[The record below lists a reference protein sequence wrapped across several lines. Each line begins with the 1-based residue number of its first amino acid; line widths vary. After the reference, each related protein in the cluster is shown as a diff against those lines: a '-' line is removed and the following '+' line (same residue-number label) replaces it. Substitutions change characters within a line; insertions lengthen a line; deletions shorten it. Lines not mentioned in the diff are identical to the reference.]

1 MAFVW
6 CGNSMMNEE
15 AARMDGVVEGIGR
28 GRRVRLANRAGKA
41 PAFLCIICAAA
52 AGISGSAFAAEDL
65 SRFEEEMALGRRY
78 DADCGAP
85 VEMQNRDL
93 VVEHYARAL
102 SYRPEH
108 PDNIVIEYRI
118 GVLLSQRQDP
128 GKAMVWRREE
138 ALEYFE
144 RVMSNYKHEDYYS
157 VEPMDTLWSP
167 QIMVPRAAILAGS
180 IELHYAKDTG
190 KAQDYY
196 YQAID
201 ALAYTYERRREDW
214 LKDPEPPERGIGWG
228 PREESS
234 WRRALEMWAERKEA
248 AERGDIFGENS
259 HEMAVAKASVEGYAS
274 AYAGAHGGNWQAA
287 LEQVLSDFPD
297 TPMARIAQSM
307 LEATFAKHQHR
318 VDNALLQS
326 IDDELAANTDAV
338 SANATVADVAEGPS
352 PAPDAPE
359 GPADEADEPAEAVE
373 GQAGP
378 WMAGAGALAILGI
391 AVAAVAR
398 RRREPPTPR

>member
-1 MAFVW
+1 MASVVV
-6 CGNSMMNEE
+6 
-15 AARMDGVVEGIGR
+15 RMGR
-28 GRRVRLANRAGKA
+28 GRHGRPANGAGRA

-52 AGISGSAFAAEDL
+52 AGILGNAFAAEDL
-65 SRFEEEMALGRRY
+65 SRFEEEMALGRRH

-108 PDNIVIEYRI
+108 PENIVIEYRI

-128 GKAMVWRREE
+128 GKPMVWRREE

-167 QIMVPRAAILAGS
+167 QIMVPRAAVLAGS
-180 IELHYAKDTG
+180 IELRYARDTE

-214 LKDPEPPERGIGWG
+214 LKGPEPPERGIDWG
-228 PREESS
+228 PREELN
-234 WRRALEMWAERKEA
+234 WRRTLEMWAERKEA

-259 HEMAVAKASVEGYAS
+259 HEMAVAKASVEGYTS

-287 LEQVLSDFPD
+287 LEQVSLDFPD
-297 TPMARIAQSM
+297 TPMARIAQAM
-307 LEATFAKHQHR
+307 LEATLAKHQRR
-318 VDNALLQS
+318 VDKALVQS
-326 IDDELAANTDAV
+326 IGDKLAAKAGAA
-338 SANATVADVAEGPS
+338 SANATVANAAEGPS
-352 PAPDAPE
+352 PAPDAPDDT
-359 GPADEADEPAEAVE
+359 ADEAGEPAEVAKE
-373 GQAGP
+373 KAPP
-378 WMAGAGALAILGI
+378 WMAGAGALAVAVI

-398 RRREPPTPR
+398 RGREPPAPR